1 MQGVISNGTH
11 KEESNTG
18 LDKLLAS
25 VGGWG
30 PVSEKVL
37 WPYDGATA
45 EDVKKIKIHANNELE
60 EILNV

>member
-1 MQGVISNGTH
+1 M
-11 KEESNTG
+11 KEYILPFANKQSNTG

-37 WPYDGATA
+37 WPYDGATE
-45 EDVKKIKIHANNELE
+45 EDVKKIKIIANNELD

>member
-1 MQGVISNGTH
+1 MLH
-11 KEESNTG
+11 KLSNTG

>member
-1 MQGVISNGTH
+1 MKHYILPFAD
-11 KEESNTG
+11 KLSNTG

-45 EDVKKIKIHANNELE
+45 EDVKKIKKHANNELE